1 MTKATNPQSRSI
13 KGQEIEQL
21 ACDFLQSQGLV
32 LIEKNYRCRQG
43 EIDLIMRQ
51 NNTLV
56 FVEVRYRKNQ
66 LFGGARESITQHKQ
80 NRLQTTAL
88 HYMQR
93 HQINDN
99 ARFDVIAITGAEN
112 RDNIE
117 WIQNAF

>member
-1 MTKATNPQSRSI
+1 M